1 MEKNVRL
8 FITYDGTDYHG
19 WQMQENAISVQEC
32 VTRAAE
38 KIFAQKISV
47 NGCSR
52 TDSGVHANEF
62 CCNFRFDGERAE
74 DKIILGMNSQL
85 PEDIRVFGCEYV
97 PLDFHSRFD
106 CKGKEYIYKVWNG
119 KTGNPF
125 MQRYSLFYPYDLD
138 EKLLDAQAKD
148 FIGTHDFAA
157 FCAAGSVVKDTV
169 RTIKDFS
176 VKREGDLVTFSVTGD
191 GFLYNMVRIM
201 VGTLLYINAGKT
213 EKDTIPDIIL
223 SKDRIRAGITV
234 RPEGLYLNKVF
245 Y

>member
-1 MEKNVRL
+1 MEKNVKL
-8 FITYDGTDYHG
+8 FIIYDGTDYHG
-19 WQMQENAISVQEC
+19 WQMQENAVTVQEC
-32 VTRAAE
+32 ITKAAE

-62 CCNFRFDGERAE
+62 CCNFRFYGDRDEE
-74 DKIILGMNSQL
+74 KIILGMNSQL
-85 PEDIRVFGCEYV
+85 PEDIRVIGCEYADI
-97 PLDFHSRFD
+97 DFHARFD

-119 KTGNPF
+119 KRGNPF
-125 MQRYSLFYPYDLD
+125 MNRYSLFYPYNLD
-138 EKLLDAQAKD
+138 EKLLDEQAKA

-157 FCAAGSVVKDTV
+157 FCAAGSIVKDTV

-176 VKREGDLVTFSVTGD
+176 VKREGDLVIFSVTGD

-201 VGTLLYINAGKT
+201 VGTLLYINNGKI

-223 SKDRIRAGITV
+223 SKDRVRAGITV

>member
-1 MEKNVRL
+1 MEKNVKL
-8 FITYDGTDYHG
+8 LLSYDGTAYHG
-19 WQMQENAISVQEC
+19 WQMQENAVTVQEC
-32 VTRAAE
+32 VTKAAE
-38 KIFAQKISV
+38 KIFAQKVSV

-62 CCNFRFDGERAE
+62 CCNFRFDGERDE
-74 DKIILGMNSQL
+74 EKIILGMNSQL
-85 PEDIRVFGCEYV
+85 PEDIRVFACEYTDT
-97 PLDFHSRFD
+97 DFHARFD

-119 KTGNPF
+119 KRGNPF
-125 MQRYSLFYPYDLD
+125 MNRYSLFYPYDLD
-138 EKLLDAQAKD
+138 EKLLDSQAKA

-157 FCAAGSVVKDTV
+157 FCAAGSIVKDTV

-201 VGTLLYINAGKT
+201 VGTLLYINNGKI

-223 SKDRIRAGITV
+223 SKDRVRAGITV
-234 RPEGLYLNKVF
+234 RPEGLHLNKVF

>member
-8 FITYDGTDYHG
+8 FLAYDGTDYHG
-19 WQMQENAISVQEC
+19 WQMQENAITVQEC
-32 VTRAAE
+32 ITKAAE
-38 KIFAQKISV
+38 KIFSQKISV

-97 PLDFHSRFD
+97 DNDFHARFD

-125 MQRYSLFYPYDLD
+125 MNRYSLFYPYVLD
-138 EKLLDAQAKD
+138 ERLLDSQAKD
-148 FIGTHDFAA
+148 FIGSHDFAA
-157 FCAAGSVVKDTV
+157 FCAAGSIVKDTV

-201 VGTLLYINAGKT
+201 VGTLIYINNGKI

>member
-1 MEKNVRL
+1 MKKNIKL
-8 FITYDGTDYHG
+8 LLSYDGTDYQG
-19 WQMQENAISVQEC
+19 WQMQENAVTVQEC
-32 VTRAAE
+32 VTKAAE
-38 KIFAQKISV
+38 KIFSQKISV

-62 CCNFRFDGERAE
+62 CCNFRFDGERSE
-74 DKIILGMNSQL
+74 EKIILGMNSQL
-85 PEDIRVFGCEYV
+85 PDDIRVFGCEYV
-97 PLDFHSRFD
+97 EPDFHARFD

-125 MQRYSLFYPYDLD
+125 MNRYSLFYPYELD
-138 EKLLDAQAKD
+138 DVLLDLQSKA

-157 FCAAGSVVKDTV
+157 FCAAGSIVKDTV
-169 RTIKDFS
+169 RTVKDFS

-201 VGTLLYINAGKT
+201 VGTLIYINNGKI

-223 SKDRIRAGITV
+223 SKDRVRAGITA

>member
-1 MEKNVRL
+1 MEKNVKL
-8 FITYDGTDYHG
+8 LLSYDGTDYHG
-19 WQMQENAISVQEC
+19 RQMQENAVTVQEC
-32 VTRAAE
+32 VTKAAE
-38 KIFAQKISV
+38 KIFAQKVSV

-62 CCNFRFDGERAE
+62 CCNFRFEGERDE
-74 DKIILGMNSQL
+74 EKIILGMNSQL
-85 PEDIRVFGCEYV
+85 PEDIRVLDCEYTDI
-97 PLDFHSRFD
+97 DFHARFD

-119 KTGNPF
+119 KRGNPF
-125 MQRYSLFYPYDLD
+125 MNRYALFYPYELD
-138 EKLLDAQAKD
+138 EGLLDGQAKA

-157 FCAAGSVVKDTV
+157 FCAAGSIVKDTV
-169 RTIKDFS
+169 RTVKDFS
-176 VKREGDLVTFSVTGD
+176 VKREGNLVTFSVTGD

-201 VGTLLYINAGKT
+201 VGTLLYINNGKI

-223 SKDRIRAGITV
+223 SKDRVRAGITV

>member
-1 MEKNVRL
+1 MEKNVKL
-8 FITYDGTDYHG
+8 LICYDGTAYHG
-19 WQMQENAISVQEC
+19 WQMQENALTVQEC
-32 VTRAAE
+32 VTKAAE
-38 KIFAQKISV
+38 KIFSQKITV

-62 CCNFRFDGERAE
+62 CCNLRFEGERAE

-85 PEDIRVFGCEYV
+85 PEDIRVFGCEYADT
-97 PLDFHSRFD
+97 DFHARFD
-106 CKGKEYIYKVWNG
+106 CKGKEYIYKVWNA

-125 MQRYSLFYPYDLD
+125 MSRYSLFYPYALD
-138 EKLLDAQAKD
+138 EELLDRQAKA

-157 FCAAGSVVKDTV
+157 FCAAGSIVKDTV
-169 RTIKDFS
+169 RTVKDFS
-176 VKREGDLVTFSVTGD
+176 VKREGELVTFSVTGD

-201 VGTLLYINAGKT
+201 VGTLLYINNGKI
-213 EKDTIPDIIL
+213 EKDTIPEIIL
-223 SKDRIRAGITV
+223 SGDRTRAGITV

>member
-1 MEKNVRL
+1 MEKNVKL

-19 WQMQENAISVQEC
+19 WQMQENAVTVQEC
-32 VTRAAE
+32 ITRAAE

-62 CCNFRFDGERAE
+62 CCNFRFFGDRDEE
-74 DKIILGMNSQL
+74 KIILGMNSQL
-85 PEDIRVFGCEYV
+85 PEDIRVVGCEYADI
-97 PLDFHSRFD
+97 DFHARFD

-119 KTGNPF
+119 KRGNPF
-125 MQRYSLFYPYDLD
+125 MNRYSLFYPYNLD
-138 EKLLDAQAKD
+138 EKLLDSQAKD

-157 FCAAGSVVKDTV
+157 FCAAGSIVKDTV
-169 RTIKDFS
+169 RTVKDFS
-176 VKREGDLVTFSVTGD
+176 VKREGDLVIFSVTGD

-201 VGTLLYINAGKT
+201 VGTLLYINNGKI

-223 SKDRIRAGITV
+223 SGDRVRAGITV

>member
-1 MEKNVRL
+1 MEKNVKL

-19 WQMQENAISVQEC
+19 WQMQENAITVQEC
-32 VTRAAE
+32 ITRAAE
-38 KIFAQKISV
+38 RIFAQKISV

-85 PEDIRVFGCEYV
+85 PEDIRVFGCEYANI
-97 PLDFHSRFD
+97 DFHSRFD

-125 MQRYSLFYPYDLD
+125 MQRYSLFYPYELD
-138 EKLLDAQAKD
+138 EKLLDRQAKD
-148 FIGTHDFAA
+148 FIGSHDFAA

-169 RTIKDFS
+169 RTISDFS

-201 VGTLLYINAGKT
+201 VGTLLYINAGKI
-213 EKDTIPDIIL
+213 EKDTIPDIIR
-223 SKDRIRAGITV
+223 SKDRVRAGITV

>member
-1 MEKNVRL
+1 MEKNVKL
-8 FITYDGTDYHG
+8 LITYDGTDYHG
-19 WQMQENAISVQEC
+19 WQMQENAVTVQEC

-62 CCNFRFDGERAE
+62 CCNFRFNGERDE
-74 DKIILGMNSQL
+74 EKIILGMNSQL
-85 PEDIRVFGCEYV
+85 PEDIRVIGCEYADI
-97 PLDFHSRFD
+97 DFHARFD

-119 KTGNPF
+119 KRGNPF
-125 MQRYSLFYPYDLD
+125 MNRYSLFYPYNLD
-138 EKLLDAQAKD
+138 EKLLDSQAKD
-148 FIGTHDFAA
+148 FIGTYDFAA

-169 RTIKDFS
+169 RTVKDFS
-176 VKREGDLVTFSVTGD
+176 VKREGDLVIFSVTGD

-201 VGTLLYINAGKT
+201 VGTLLYIDNGKI
-213 EKDTIPDIIL
+213 EKNTIPDIIL
-223 SKDRIRAGITV
+223 SKDRVRAGITV

>member
-1 MEKNVRL
+1 MEKNVKL
-8 FITYDGTDYHG
+8 LITYDGTDYHG
-19 WQMQENAISVQEC
+19 WQMQENAITVQEC
-32 VTRAAE
+32 VARAAE

-85 PEDIRVFGCEYV
+85 PEDIRVFSCEYTDI
-97 PLDFHSRFD
+97 DFHARFD

-125 MQRYSLFYPYDLD
+125 MQRYSLFYPYSLD
-138 EKLLDAQAKD
+138 EKLLDRQAKD

-157 FCAAGSVVKDTV
+157 FCAAGSIVKDTV
-169 RTIKDFS
+169 RTVKDFS

-201 VGTLLYINAGKT
+201 VGTLLYINAGKIPA
-213 EKDTIPDIIL
+213 DTIPDIIL
-223 SKDRIRAGITV
+223 SKDRVRAGITV

>member
-1 MEKNVRL
+1 ML
-8 FITYDGTDYHG
+8 LSYDGTDYHG
-19 WQMQENAISVQEC
+19 WQMQENAVTVQEC
-32 VTRAAE
+32 VTKAAE
-38 KIFAQKISV
+38 RIFSQKISV

-62 CCNFRFDGERAE
+62 CCNFRFEGDRPE

-97 PLDFHSRFD
+97 DPDFHARFD

-125 MQRYSLFYPYDLD
+125 MNRYSLFYPYDLD
-138 EKLLDAQAKD
+138 DVLLDRQAKA
-148 FIGTHDFAA
+148 FIGRHDFAA
-157 FCAAGSVVKDTV
+157 FCAAGSIVKDTV
-169 RTIKDFS
+169 RTVKDFS
-176 VKREGDLVTFSVTGD
+176 VNRDGDLVTFSVTGD

-201 VGTLLYINAGKT
+201 VGTLIYINNGKI

-223 SKDRIRAGITV
+223 SKDRIRAGITA

>member
-1 MEKNVRL
+1 MEKNVKL
-8 FITYDGTDYHG
+8 LLSYDGTDYHG
-19 WQMQENAISVQEC
+19 WQMQDNAVTVQEC
-32 VTRAAE
+32 VTKAAE
-38 KIFAQKISV
+38 KIFNQKVSV

-62 CCNFRFDGERAE
+62 CCNFRFHGERDE
-74 DKIILGMNSQL
+74 EKIILGMNSQL
-85 PEDIRVFGCEYV
+85 PDDIRVFGCEYV
-97 PLDFHSRFD
+97 SADFHARFD

-125 MQRYSLFYPYDLD
+125 MNRYSLYYPYDLD
-138 EKLLDAQAKD
+138 EKLLDSQAKD
-148 FIGTHDFAA
+148 FIGTHDFSA
-157 FCAAGSVVKDTV
+157 FCAAGSIVKDTV
-169 RTIKDFS
+169 RTVKDFS
-176 VKREGDLVTFSVTGD
+176 VKREGQLVTFSVTGD

-201 VGTLLYINAGKT
+201 VGTLLYINNGKI

-234 RPEGLYLNKVF
+234 RSEGLYLNKVF

>member
-1 MEKNVRL
+1 MEKNVKL

-19 WQMQENAISVQEC
+19 WQMQENAVTVQEC
-32 VTRAAE
+32 ITKAAE
-38 KIFAQKISV
+38 KIFAQKVSV

-62 CCNFRFDGERAE
+62 CCNFRFDGERDE
-74 DKIILGMNSQL
+74 EKIILGMNSQL
-85 PEDIRVFGCEYV
+85 PEDIRVIGCEYADR
-97 PLDFHSRFD
+97 DFHARFD

-119 KTGNPF
+119 KRGNPF
-125 MQRYSLFYPYDLD
+125 MNRYSLFYPYNLD
-138 EKLLDAQAKD
+138 EKLLDEQAKD

-169 RTIKDFS
+169 RTIKDFT
-176 VKREGDLVTFSVTGD
+176 VKREGDLVIFSVTGD

-201 VGTLLYINAGKT
+201 VGTLLYINNGKI

-223 SKDRIRAGITV
+223 SRDRVRAGITV

>member
-1 MEKNVRL
+1 MEKNVKL

-19 WQMQENAISVQEC
+19 WQMQENAITVQEC
-32 VTRAAE
+32 ITKAAE

-62 CCNFRFDGERAE
+62 CCNFRFDGDRDEE
-74 DKIILGMNSQL
+74 KIILGMNSQL
-85 PEDIRVFGCEYV
+85 PDDIRVIGCEYADI
-97 PLDFHSRFD
+97 DFHARFD

-119 KTGNPF
+119 KRGNPF
-125 MQRYSLFYPYDLD
+125 MNRYSLFYPYNLD
-138 EKLLDAQAKD
+138 EKLLDSQAKD

-169 RTIKDFS
+169 RTVKDFS
-176 VKREGDLVTFSVTGD
+176 VKREGDLVIFSVTGD

-201 VGTLLYINAGKT
+201 VGTLLYINNGKI

-223 SKDRIRAGITV
+223 SGDRVRAGITV

>member
-1 MEKNVRL
+1 MEKNVKL
-8 FITYDGTDYHG
+8 LLAYDGTDYHG
-19 WQMQENAISVQEC
+19 WQMQENAVTVQEC
-32 VTRAAE
+32 VTKAAE

-62 CCNFRFDGERAE
+62 CCNFRFDGDRAE
-74 DKIILGMNSQL
+74 EKIILGMNSQL
-85 PEDIRVFGCEYV
+85 PDDIRVFGCEYADI
-97 PLDFHSRFD
+97 DFHARFD

-119 KTGNPF
+119 KRGNPF
-125 MQRYSLFYPYDLD
+125 MNRYSLFYPYELD
-138 EKLLDAQAKD
+138 AGLLDRQAKD

-157 FCAAGSVVKDTV
+157 FCAAGSIVKDTV

-176 VKREGDLVTFSVTGD
+176 VKREGDLVIFSVTGD

-201 VGTLLYINAGKT
+201 VGTLLYINNGKI